1 MTVEA
6 MDLRLKFFGDA
17 VDRLLTVDVSARG
30 IIGMLYEAA
39 RKRNNDRSLMMS
51 AAQVFHERLSGGNQR
66 TAIIATG
73 LPIRGWF
80 DKNLAETDGPVGAAT
95 LARALVVACGALP
108 IVVCEETMVPLLEAC
123 CRAAGLVCTSIE
135 NIRRA
140 AASPDAVKGRFI
152 PMAVVMGFPT
162 DDKAAVKR
170 AREMIEDL
178 EPAVLISSE
187 RQGANAKGV
196 YHYGLGE
203 ANISSAMA
211 KVERLF
217 EEAQRKGIPT
227 IGVGDGGNELGMGA
241 IKEAVQ
247 EHVPY
252 GKSCRCGC
260 GDGMAPDLKVDLLV
274 TATVSDWGMW
284 GIEACLAALAG
295 KPSVLHSAETLE
307 MVLNACVASGA
318 VDGVTAYVNRDI
330 DGVAYEAQMA
340 LMRLLHEIV
349 GAHAA
354 PKRAGS
360 HT

>member
-1 MTVEA
+1 MAVEA
-6 MDLRLKFFGDA
+6 ADLRLKFFGDA

-30 IIGMLYEAA
+30 IISMLYREA
-39 RKRNNDRSLMMS
+39 RKRNNGRSLTMS
-51 AAQVFHERLSGGNQR
+51 AAEIFYERLRGETQR

-80 DKNLAETDGPVGAAT
+80 DHTLAETDGPVGAAT
-95 LARALVVACGALP
+95 LARALVVGFGALP
-108 IVVCEETMVPLLEAC
+108 VVVCEETMVPLLEAC

-135 NIRRA
+135 NMRRA
-140 AASPDAVKGRFI
+140 ASSPDAVKGRFI
-152 PMAVVMGFPT
+152 PTAVVIGFPA
-162 DDKAAVKR
+162 DEKSAVKC
-170 AREMIEDL
+170 AREIVADL

-217 EEAQRKGIPT
+217 EEAQRKNIPT
-227 IGVGDGGNELGMGA
+227 IGVGDGGNELGMGS
-241 IKEAVQ
+241 IKDAVQ

-252 GKSCRCGC
+252 GKLCRCPC

-274 TATVSDWGMW
+274 AATVSDWGMW
-284 GIEACLAALAG
+284 GIEACLAALCG
-295 KPSVLHSAETLE
+295 KPSVLHSSETLE
-307 MVLNACVASGA
+307 MVLDACVASGA
-318 VDGVTAYVNRDI
+318 IDGVTAYVNRDI
-330 DGVAYEAQMA
+330 DGVSYETQMA
-340 LMRLLHEIV
+340 MLRVLHEIV

-360 HT
+360 R

>member
-1 MTVEA
+1 MAEG
-6 MDLRLKFFGDA
+6 LEQRLTIFGDA

-30 IIGMLYEAA
+30 IIGILYREA
-39 RKRNNDRSLMMS
+39 RKRNNDSPLTLS
-51 AAQVFHERLSGGNQR
+51 AAKIFYERLSGANQR

-80 DKNLAETDGPVGAAT
+80 DRTLAETDGPVGAAT

-108 IVVCEETMVPLLEAC
+108 VIVCEETMVPLLAAC

-140 AASPDAVKGRFI
+140 ASSPDAVKGRFI
-152 PMAVVMGFPT
+152 PTVVVVGFPT
-162 DDKAAVKR
+162 DEKLASAR
-170 AREMIEDL
+170 ARDL
-178 EPAVLISSE
+178 LDDLQPAVLISSE

-211 KVERLF
+211 KVELLF
-217 EEAQRKGIPT
+217 EEGQRRGIPT
-227 IGVGDGGNELGMGA
+227 IGVGDGGNELGMGS
-241 IKEAVQ
+241 IKETVQ
-247 EHVPY
+247 EYVPY
-252 GKSCRCGC
+252 GKVCRCPC
-260 GDGMAPDLKVDLLV
+260 ADGMAPDLKVDLLV

-284 GIEACLAALAG
+284 GIEACLAALSG
-295 KPSVLHSAETLE
+295 KQTALHSSETLE
-307 MVLNACVASGA
+307 LVLNACVAAGA
-318 VDGVTAYVNRDI
+318 IDGVTAYVNRDI
-330 DGVAYEAQMA
+330 DGVSFEAQVA

-349 GAHAA
+349 AAHGA

>member
-1 MTVEA
+1 
-6 MDLRLKFFGDA
+6 LKFFGDA

-30 IIGMLYEAA
+30 IIGMLYKEA

-51 AAQVFHERLSGGNQR
+51 AAELFYERLSGDVQR

-80 DKNLAETDGPVGAAT
+80 DHTLAETDGPVGAAT

-108 IVVCEETMVPLLEAC
+108 VVVCEETMVPLLEAC

-140 AASPDAVKGRFI
+140 ASSPDAVKGRFI
-152 PMAVVMGFPT
+152 PTAVVMGFPT
-162 DDKAAVKR
+162 DEKAAVKR
-170 AREMIEDL
+170 AREIIADL

-217 EEAQRKGIPT
+217 EEAQRKNIPT
-227 IGVGDGGNELGMGA
+227 IGVGDGGNELGMGS

-247 EHVPY
+247 EHVL
-252 GKSCRCGC
+252 CRCPC
-260 GDGMAPDLKVDLLV
+260 GEGMAPDLKVDLLV

-284 GIEACLAALAG
+284 GIEACLAALTG
-295 KPSVLHSAETLE
+295 KPSVLHSGETLE
-307 MVLNACVASGA
+307 LVLNAAVASGA
-318 VDGVTAYVNRDI
+318 IDGVTAYVNRDI
-330 DGVAYEAQMA
+330 DGVSYETQIA
-340 LMRLLHEIV
+340 LLRVLHEIV

-354 PKRAGS
+354 PKRAGR
-360 HT
+360 